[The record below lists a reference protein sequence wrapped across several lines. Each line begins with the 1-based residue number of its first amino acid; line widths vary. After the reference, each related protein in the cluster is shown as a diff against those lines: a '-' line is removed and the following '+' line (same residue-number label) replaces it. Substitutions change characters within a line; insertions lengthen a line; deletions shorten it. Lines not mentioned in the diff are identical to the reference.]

1 MLSPSLYTAAGL
13 LFAVRHADLL
23 KGIYDMGF
31 TKPSKIQESALPLLL
46 GDP

>member
-1 MLSPSLYTAAGL
+1 MCRVSLPYPTL
-13 LFAVRHADLL
+13 NSFFARHADLL

-46 GDP
+46 RDP